1 MGARGSAHHRFT
13 RFLLGWS
20 SGRRTSRSDTGEVTT
35 VIATGMEGIT
45 VGVGTIGG
53 MTGGITAVGGMAD
66 TAGTI
71 GTIAGLIAAGKG
83 RVAQRTA

>member
-1 MGARGSAHHRFT
+1 
-13 RFLLGWS
+13 
-20 SGRRTSRSDTGEVTT
+20 
-35 VIATGMEGIT
+35 MEGIT